1 MSQIDNQIEQIEVSI
16 NQAKN
21 AIDRMHAFQKLLTNE
36 NFKSILEEGYF
47 KEEAS
52 RLVLLKS
59 DPQMSSDENQKAVDN
74 AIIGIGQLRQYFQ
87 TTMQLGRM
95 AEKALI
101 DDEISHEELLREEVN

>member
-1 MSQIDNQIEQIEVSI
+1 MSEIENQIEQIEVGML
-16 NQAKN
+16 QAKDAVN
-21 AIDRMHAFQKLLTNE
+21 RMHAFQKLLTNE
-36 NFKSILEEGYF
+36 NFKSIVEEGYF

-59 DPQMSSDENQKAVDN
+59 DPQMSSDENQKAIDN

-101 DDEISHEELLREEVN
+101 DDEQAHEELLREGVH